1 MFLFRKKVNWGRKQ
15 QVMILSFFLITL
27 VLLLATFSSH
37 AQTSKD
43 YSKKVN
49 TDSVLCDFG
58 NRLCNLEDYLQSSR
72 SDNLLHPRNVMQIA
86 SLLISVITIGMVV
99 FNIFLALYARSH
111 VKDWNEQ
118 YRHLIE
124 DFRNSVDITQDRLN
138 VMRIEAE
145 KLRDADIG
153 ARTKLESLKIE
164 TETIMKT
171 KIEQIERQFSD
182 QSYKMMEII
191 TGVTEKIA
199 EILSDRPILKRFEV
213 IRSKALFQLGD
224 EKEKVRS
231 IQYIGFL
238 GSSQDVAFLDEVYA
252 NTQYNSEIRLA
263 ALTAKNKLLE
273 SEVMLEGIRLK
284 RFEVTRRRAFFYLG
298 DEMEK
303 LRSLKYIGSLG
314 GLEDIVYLDKIAT
327 DTTESDAIRKSAE
340 EAKTV
345 ILERE
350 GKKIV

>member
-1 MFLFRKKVNWGRKQ
+1 
-15 QVMILSFFLITL
+15 
-27 VLLLATFSSH
+27 
-37 AQTSKD
+37 
-43 YSKKVN
+43 
-49 TDSVLCDFG
+49 
-58 NRLCNLEDYLQSSR
+58 
-72 SDNLLHPRNVMQIA
+72 MQIA

-224 EKEKVRS
+224 EKEKLDLSS
-231 IQYIGFL
+231 IL
-238 GSSQDVAFLDEVYA
+238 VSWVVL
-252 NTQYNSEIRLA
+252 R
-263 ALTAKNKLLE
+263 
-273 SEVMLEGIRLK
+273 M
-284 RFEVTRRRAFFYLG
+284 
-298 DEMEK
+298 
-303 LRSLKYIGSLG
+303 LRSLMKYMPIHST
-314 GLEDIVYLDKIAT
+314 IVK
-327 DTTESDAIRKSAE
+327 
-340 EAKTV
+340 
-345 ILERE
+345 
-350 GKKIV
+350 